1 MKSTQ
6 SNYAQPSGSVL
17 EHVKNIQICIR
28 KVSLINFID
37 THVAKLKFI
46 KNEQTNKQTCRFNL
60 ILKQRFHSSVITNR
74 SLNVY
79 IY

>member
-28 KVSLINFID
+28 KVSLMDI
-37 THVAKLKFI
+37 HVAKLKFI

-60 ILKQRFHSSVITNR
+60 ILKQHFHSSVITNR
-74 SLNVY
+74 TLIMH

>member
-6 SNYAQPSGSVL
+6 SNYVEPSGSVL

-28 KVSLINFID
+28 KVSLID

-60 ILKQRFHSSVITNR
+60 ILKQHFHSSVITNR
-74 SLNVY
+74 TLNVY